1 MEEAEEMESCSAR
14 KLIEHFQP
22 AGGKWVPQ
30 AATTH
35 SRARTAVTDVAGTSL
50 KEEAANKSPGQ

>member
-14 KLIEHFQP
+14 NLIEHFQP

-35 SRARTAVTDVAGTSL
+35 SRARAAVTDA
-50 KEEAANKSPGQ
+50 EAPP